1 MAVDYSHMT
10 DVELLRATTI
20 EKDDYSPSALSAIR
34 MEMARRGLDA
44 AKLMDQIRVAKEDSE
59 PEICTQAEAL
69 ERLSPDMP
77 EWKPM
82 TFTNAVNQQLIISRQ
97 RSNWNAH
104 FLALEKYQ
112 YSVIVPDITQIKSL
126 LALFMR
132 LEDAD
137 LAGQQEYN
145 LTEWE
150 TLNPSDGLVRMEAV
164 SQALTDA
171 DIPHVVQSSDFAQLS
186 LFLPGDFLHDARAI
200 WDDLDQKVKDL
211 QDQIEKLPEKR
222 QELKLLELYEELI
235 PLVEDCSVPY
245 FNRGV
250 LQFELGR
257 SEEAA
262 ASFIEAVAHGIQ
274 RLEEQDCLAETK
286 DYLEHLA
293 ARLPDHLGI
302 MHALVALK
310 YYENDDRA
318 VEMLYQ
324 RILAHN
330 ANDSVAH
337 LNLGYFYHTDPE
349 QRPRARDHFKRYLEL
364 EPRASDRVVIAELV
378 TALEKE

>member
-1 MAVDYSHMT
+1 MAVDYSDMT
-10 DVELLRATTI
+10 DVELLRAITI
-20 EKDDYSPSALSAIR
+20 EKDDYSPSALSTIR

-44 AKLMDQIRVAKEDSE
+44 AKLMDQIRVAKEGSE

-77 EWKPM
+77 EWKPI
-82 TFTNAVNQQLIISRQ
+82 TFTNAVNQQLIVSRQ
-97 RSNWNAH
+97 RSTWNAH
-104 FLALEKYQ
+104 FLALGKYQ

-126 LALFMR
+126 LASFMR

-137 LAGQQEYN
+137 LAGQEEYN

-150 TLNPSDGLVRMEAV
+150 TLNQSDGLVCMEAV
-164 SQALTDA
+164 SQALTEA
-171 DIPHVVQSSDFAQLS
+171 GIPHVVQSSDFAEFS
-186 LFLPGDFLHDARAI
+186 LFLPGEFLHDARVI
-200 WDDLDQKVKDL
+200 LDDLDQKVKDL
-211 QDQIEKLPEKR
+211 QDQIAKLPEKG
-222 QELKLLELYEELI
+222 QEVKLVELYDELI
-235 PLVEDCSVPY
+235 ALVDDRSVPY

-257 SEEAA
+257 SEAAA
-262 ASFIEAVAHGIQ
+262 ASFIEAVAQGIP
-274 RLEEQDCLAETK
+274 RLEEQDCLIETK
-286 DYLEHLA
+286 NYLEHLA
-293 ARLPDHLGI
+293 ARLPDYLGI

-324 RILAHN
+324 KILAHN

-337 LNLGYFYHTDPE
+337 LNLGYLYHTDPE

-364 EPRASDRVVIAELV
+364 EPHAADHAVIAELV
-378 TALEKE
+378 TELEKE

>member
-1 MAVDYSHMT
+1 MA
-10 DVELLRATTI
+10 DVELLRATTV
-20 EKDDYSPSALSAIR
+20 EKAQYSPSALSAIR
-34 MEMARRGLDA
+34 MEMARRRLDVT
-44 AKLMDQIRVAKEDSE
+44 KLMDEIRVAQSGDK

-69 ERLSPDMP
+69 ERLSNDMP
-77 EWKPM
+77 AWKPI
-82 TFTNAVNQQLIISRQ
+82 TFTNAANQQLIVSRQ
-97 RSNWNAH
+97 RSNWNVH
-104 FLALEKYQ
+104 FLALEEYQ
-112 YSVIVPDITQIKSL
+112 YSIIVPNLEQAKSL
-126 LALFMR
+126 LASFMR
-132 LEDAD
+132 LEDAN

-145 LTEWE
+145 VREWE
-150 TLNPSDGLVRMEAV
+150 TLSQSDGITRMEAV
-164 SQALTDA
+164 SQSLTEA
-171 DIPHVVQSSDFAQLS
+171 NILHIVQASDFSQLG
-186 LFLPGDFLHDARAI
+186 LLLPGEYLSDARAI
-200 WDDLDQKVKDL
+200 LDDLDQKVRAL
-211 QDQIEKLPEKR
+211 QDQIEKLPEKG

-245 FNRGV
+245 FNCGV

-274 RLEEQDCLAETK
+274 RLEEQDCLVETK

-324 RILAHN
+324 KILARN
-330 ANDSVAH
+330 PNDSIVH
-337 LNLGYFYHTDPE
+337 LNLGYLYHTDPE
-349 QRPRARDHFKRYLEL
+349 QRPRAREHFQRYLEL
-364 EPRASDRVVIAELV
+364 EPHAADRAVIAELV
-378 TALEKE
+378 TELEKE

>member
-20 EKDDYSPSALSAIR
+20 EKDEYSPSALSAIR

-44 AKLMDQIRVAKEDSE
+44 AKLMDQIRVAKEGSE

-77 EWKPM
+77 EWKPI
-82 TFTNAVNQQLIISRQ
+82 TFTNAVNQQLIVSRQ

-104 FLALEKYQ
+104 FLALGKYQ
-112 YSVIVPDITQIKSL
+112 YSVIVPDITQIKNL
-126 LALFMR
+126 LASFMR

-150 TLNPSDGLVRMEAV
+150 TLNPSDGLARMEAV
-164 SQALTDA
+164 SQALTEA
-171 DIPHVVQSSDFAQLS
+171 DIPHVVQSSDFAEFS
-186 LFLPGDFLHDARAI
+186 LFLPGEFSHDARAI

-211 QDQIEKLPEKR
+211 QHQIEKLPEKR

-310 YYENDDRA
+310 YYENDERA

-324 RILAHN
+324 KILAHN
-330 ANDSVAH
+330 ASDSVAH
-337 LNLGYFYHTDPE
+337 LNLGYFYHTDPA

>member
-20 EKDDYSPSALSAIR
+20 EKEDYSPSALSAIR
-34 MEMARRGLDA
+34 MEMAKRGLDL
-44 AKLMDQIRVAKEDSE
+44 AKRMDQIRVAQEDGE
-59 PEICTQAEAL
+59 PEICSQAEAL
-69 ERLSPDMP
+69 ERLSPDVP
-77 EWKPM
+77 EWKPI
-82 TFTNAVNQQLIISRQ
+82 TFTNAVSQQLIVSRQ
-97 RSNWNAH
+97 RSNWHAH

-126 LALFMR
+126 LASFMR

-137 LAGQQEYN
+137 LSGQQEYH

-150 TLNPSDGLVRMEAV
+150 TLNQSDGLLRMEAV
-164 SQALTDA
+164 SQALTEA
-171 DIPHVVQSSDFAQLS
+171 GIPHVVQSSDYAQLS
-186 LFLPGDFLHDARAI
+186 LFLPGGFLRDARAVL
-200 WDDLDQKVKDL
+200 DDLDQKVKEL
-211 QDQIEKLPEKR
+211 QDQIVKLPEKG
-222 QELKLLELYEELI
+222 QEVKLVELYDELI
-235 PLVEDCSVPY
+235 ALVEDRSVPY

-257 SEEAA
+257 SEAA
-262 ASFIEAVAHGIQ
+262 AVSFIEAVAHGIP
-274 RLEEQDCLAETK
+274 RLEEQNCLVETK

-310 YYENDDRA
+310 NYENDDRA

-324 RILAHN
+324 KILARN

-337 LNLGYFYHTDPE
+337 LNLGYLYHTDPE

-364 EPRASDRVVIAELV
+364 EPRAVDRAVIAELV
-378 TALEKE
+378 TELEKE